1 MKAKALSN
9 VSAVSDETSRAKN
22 LRAVERAALKAL
34 GPIRVLLVED
44 SPPEMVKLCLKVEAV
59 SLPNLTILQAVSLR
73 DALMVMDSESIDLCI
88 CDFELNGGN
97 AADLFQASRNRNFSF
112 PFVAITGNAT
122 ESELA
127 TRLLS
132 IGFDDVVLKSDLPN
146 ANLLRV
152 IRNALL
158 RARHVQALVDKAMFD
173 ELTQVLNRRGI
184 LMRMRVEKERSR
196 RLRLPISLIF
206 VDVDK
211 FKQLNDVH
219 GHHIGDQALRQLGS
233 VIRHTVQPSD
243 IVGRMGGDEFVI
255 ISPGASAVIVKIL
268 TSRVEQAVRNN
279 PIEVEGRIVSLSV
292 SLGGTTHLPSD
303 PELEIED
310 LLALADAQMYQ
321 HKRTGQRDAQQERRA
336 RRKAAS

>member
-9 VSAVSDETSRAKN
+9 VSAVNDEKPRAKKSRA
-22 LRAVERAALKAL
+22 AERTALEAL

-88 CDFELNGGN
+88 CDFELDGGN

-112 PFVAITGNAT
+112 PFVAITGNST

-132 IGFDDVVLKSDLPN
+132 IGFDDVVLKSDLPK

-158 RARHVQALVDKAMFD
+158 RAQHVQSLVDKAMFD
-173 ELTQVLNRRGI
+173 ELTEVLNRRGV

-196 RLRLPISLIF
+196 RLRLPISLVF
-206 VDVDK
+206 VDVDR
-211 FKQLNDVH
+211 FKRLNDEY
-219 GHHIGDQALRQLGS
+219 GHYAGDQALRHLGS
-233 VIRHTVQPSD
+233 IIRRTVQASD
-243 IVGRMGGDEFVI
+243 VVGRMGGDEFVVV
-255 ISPGASAVIVKIL
+255 SPGASPIIAKIL
-268 TSRVEQAVRNN
+268 ISRIQQAVRDN
-279 PIEVEGRIVSLSV
+279 PINVDGKLVSLSV

-303 PELEIED
+303 PDLEIED

-321 HKRTGQRDAQQERRA
+321 HKRTGQKDAQQERRA